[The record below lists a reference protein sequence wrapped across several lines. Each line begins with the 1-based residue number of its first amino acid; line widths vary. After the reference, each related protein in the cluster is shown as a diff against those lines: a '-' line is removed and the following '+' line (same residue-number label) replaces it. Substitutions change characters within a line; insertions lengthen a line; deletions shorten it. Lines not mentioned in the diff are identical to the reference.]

1 MLIDAPFFKWGIL
14 PFLIFLARVCDVSM
28 STVRI
33 ILLSKGK
40 RYIASL
46 IGFFEV
52 LIWLLA
58 IRQISLNLTN
68 VVCYIAYA
76 GGFSIGTFVGML
88 IEDRL
93 AIGTQVIRV
102 ITKKETAELIN
113 YLKAEGYGVTSMEA
127 QGSTGKVHV
136 IFTIIKRSDL
146 MKVLNI
152 IKRFNP
158 KAFYTIEDVR
168 SVSEGI
174 FPNE

>member
-1 MLIDAPFFKWGIL
+1 MLIDAPLFKWGIL
-14 PFLIFLARVCDVSM
+14 PFLIFLARACDVSM

-52 LIWLLA
+52 LIWLLS
-58 IRQISLNLTN
+58 ICQISLNLTN
-68 VVCYIAYA
+68 VVCYVAYA

-102 ITKKETAELIN
+102 ITKKEVAELIN

-127 QGSTGKVHV
+127 QGSTGKVHM